1 MKFKIIILFIFFYSC
16 VPLYNQNI
24 SYNSSGFAL
33 IFNQNDYLNKKI
45 SKKLN
50 NDNFEVAHRILK
62 PGTIVRITNP
72 SNKSSMVIK
81 ITKRADF
88 PTLYNLLISQ
98 AVADKLD
105 IRNNDPF
112 VELISV
118 KKNKSFVAQEAK
130 IFKEEKKI
138 HSSAP
143 VEKVK
148 IDNISKKN
156 EIEVSSKITYSI
168 IIGEFYS
175 LKSVNEL
182 KGLLAKNL
190 NIDIRKFKTNKTK
203 MNVILKTGPYNS
215 LESIEIDYSKL
226 KKYGFEELDILR
238 NE

>member
-1 MKFKIIILFIFFYSC
+1 
-16 VPLYNQNI
+16 
-24 SYNSSGFAL
+24 
-33 IFNQNDYLNKKI
+33 
-45 SKKLN
+45 
-50 NDNFEVAHRILK
+50 
-62 PGTIVRITNP
+62 
-72 SNKSSMVIK
+72 MVIK
-81 ITKRADF
+81 IKKRADF
-88 PTLYNLLISQ
+88 PTLYNLLISK
-98 AVADKLD
+98 AVADKLN
-105 IRNNDPF
+105 IKNNDPF
-112 VELISV
+112 VELISI

-156 EIEVSSKITYSI
+156 EIEVPSKITYSI

>member
-1 MKFKIIILFIFFYSC
+1 MKSKIIIFFIFLNSC
-16 VPLYNQNI
+16 TTFNTQNI

-33 IFNQNDYLNKKI
+33 IFNDQDYINKKI
-45 SKKLN
+45 NKKLN
-50 NDNFEVAHRILK
+50 NDTYEIAHRILK
-62 PGTIVRITNP
+62 PGTTVRITNP
-72 SNKSSMVIK
+72 TNKKFIVTKIK
-81 ITKRADF
+81 KKADF
-88 PTLYNLLISQ
+88 PTLYNILITKP
-98 AVADKLD
+98 VAEKLM
-105 IRNNDPF
+105 IKTNDPF

-130 IFKEEKKI
+130 IFTEEKKI

-156 EIEVSSKITYSI
+156 NIEVTSKITYSI

-175 LKSVNEL
+175 PESVKEL
-182 KGLLAKNL
+182 TGLLAKSL
-190 NIDIRKFKTNKTK
+190 NIDIRKFKTKKTK

-215 LESIEIDYSKL
+215 LDSIEKDYSKL
-226 KKYGFEELDILR
+226 KKYGFEQLDIKR

>member
-81 ITKRADF
+81 IKKRADF

-130 IFKEEKKI
+130 IFKEEKK
-138 HSSAP
+138 
-143 VEKVK
+143 
-148 IDNISKKN
+148 
-156 EIEVSSKITYSI
+156 
-168 IIGEFYS
+168 
-175 LKSVNEL
+175 
-182 KGLLAKNL
+182 
-190 NIDIRKFKTNKTK
+190 
-203 MNVILKTGPYNS
+203 NS
-215 LESIEIDYSKL
+215 FQRSC
-226 KKYGFEELDILR
+226 
-238 NE
+238 